1 MEKMVKIFVTIVD
14 GPEDGP
20 PGPAGDGT
28 FVHRFRTRR
37 DADDFVAGKT
47 YYGRP
52 ATVRED
58 KVPLRLAE
66 RWGLA

>member
-1 MEKMVKIFVTIVD
+1 MEKKVKVFVTVVD
-14 GPEDGP
+14 GPEGCS

-37 DADDFVAGKT
+37 AADDFVAGKT

-52 ATVRED
+52 A
-58 KVPLRLAE
+58 KVHEEEVSQRLAR
-66 RWGLA
+66 RWGFA